1 MLKNTLRRNKGITLI
16 ALVVTIIVLL
26 ILAGISIS
34 MLTGQN
40 GILNRAQ
47 EAKSKTEKGSAREE
61 LELAITSLGMDY
73 HINGQ
78 GGTFRDYIFSHE
90 AELKKELGSDDV
102 TLNKTENTI
111 TYKGKIFTVNEDGS
125 IEAVDGIAL
134 TDTKK
139 TLQIVDGTAEEATL
153 TANLINLDGSI
164 TWSSNKPSIVT
175 VTGNGTTATIKAVA
189 EGTATITASC
199 SGKSATCEVTVKQ
212 IKYASSLTIKGETE
226 VAEGGTINLTVEQG
240 NNGNEEIEWS
250 VDDTSKATVVAKE
263 GTGGDSAIVTGKK
276 QGTTATITAKA
287 KNSGIKT
294 TATITVT
301 APAFANYTWQ
311 EINALAKEIA
321 KDSTITKD
329 TGTVTKT
336 INGKSYT
343 ATVGAKKTIT
353 IDEKDYTVRILG
365 FNHDTLSDGQTA
377 YGDASITKAG
387 ISFEFET
394 ILPGA
399 KMNSS
404 ITNSGGWESS
414 LMRTNLNST
423 TAADGMINLSD
434 LEKDT
439 AIGSNIIKSVMK
451 NYIKTYNNAGSITTC
466 NDKLWLLACSEI
478 WNNGYNGDGT
488 YGLAVASEG
497 AQYKYY
503 ADINAT
509 YNSYNYKLYKMYQGS
524 TSSSYWWL
532 RSPNSSSDINFC
544 DVNRY
549 GTCYWGNADAALGV
563 APGFAI

>member
-1 MLKNTLRRNKGITLI
+1 MKVNETTFRKDKGITLI

-40 GILNRAQ
+40 GILNRATT
-47 EAKSKTEKGSAREE
+47 AKKQTENTNARDE
-61 LELAITSLGMDY
+61 LALAITSLGMDY

-78 GGTFRDYIFSHE
+78 GGTFRDYIFAHE
-90 AELKKELGSDDV
+90 ADLKKELGSDQV
-102 TLNKTENTI
+102 TLNSAENLI

-125 IEAVDGIAL
+125 IEAADGIAL

-139 TLQIVDGTAEEATL
+139 TLQIVDGTAEEATI
-153 TANLINLDGSI
+153 TANLINIDGSV
-164 TWSSNKPSIVT
+164 TWTTSAPGIVT

-189 EGTATITASC
+189 AGTATITASC

-263 GTGGDSAIVTGKK
+263 GTGGNSAIVTGKK
-276 QGTTATITAKA
+276 QGTTATVTAKA
-287 KNSGIKT
+287 KNSGTKT

-301 APAFANYTWQ
+301 APAFANYKWE

-365 FNHDTLSDGQTA
+365 FNHDTLADGQTA

-394 ILPGA
+394 LLPGA

-404 ITNSGGWESS
+404 NTNSGGWESS

-423 TAADGMINLSD
+423 TAVDGMTNLSNI
-434 LEKDT
+434 ESV
-439 AIGSNIIKSVMK
+439 IGSNIIKSVKK
-451 NYIKTYNNAGSITTC
+451 NYIKTYNNAGSVTTC

-478 WNNGYNGDGT
+478 WSKGYQENA
-488 YGLAVASEG
+488 YGYAIASEG

-503 ADINAT
+503 ANINAT
-509 YNSYNYKLYKMYQGS
+509 YSSGNSKLYKMYQGS

-532 RSPNSSSDINFC
+532 RSPYYNDSYSFC
-544 DVNRY
+544 DVNSD
-549 GTCYWGNADAALGV
+549 GSCDTNGADNAYGV